1 MKIYS
6 RLNATQQNID
16 KLLKNTDPSSAF
28 IHEVVLLIHYE
39 MKKLYD
45 FIPCAP
51 LKIHGT
57 LLPTAVTSFWNW
69 ADRRVLLRLYDT
81 ILCFG

>member
-6 RLNATQQNID
+6 RLSATQQNID
-16 KLLKNTDPSSAF
+16 KLLKNIDFSSVF
-28 IHEVVLLIHYE
+28 IHEVVLLIHCE
-39 MKKLYD
+39 MKQLYD

-57 LLPTAVTSFWNW
+57 LYSAFYSC
-69 ADRRVLLRLYDT
+69 DI
-81 ILCFG
+81 ILKLG

>member
-16 KLLKNTDPSSAF
+16 KLLKNADLSSVF

-39 MKKLYD
+39 MKQLYD
-45 FIPCAP
+45 FIPCVP
-51 LKIHGT
+51 LKIHGN
-57 LLPTAVTSFWNW
+57 LCSAFYSC
-69 ADRRVLLRLYDT
+69 DIVLKL
-81 ILCFG
+81 G